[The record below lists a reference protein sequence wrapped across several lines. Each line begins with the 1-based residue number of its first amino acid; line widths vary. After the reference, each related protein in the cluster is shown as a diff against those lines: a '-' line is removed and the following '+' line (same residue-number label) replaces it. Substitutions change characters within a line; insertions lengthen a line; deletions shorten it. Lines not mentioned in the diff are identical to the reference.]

1 MPMKSYERGVQE
13 VRLQMLEVVAY
24 FCFIITPV
32 IAAFLLIA
40 SLVAERE
47 RLEIYAEDKS
57 ELDDKL
63 AKWREMKRK
72 LSEWKEEEWRK
83 MEERRIAKDQ
93 AIASSIKKMIGG
105 PQG

>member
-1 MPMKSYERGVQE
+1 
-13 VRLQMLEVVAY
+13 MLEVLAY
-24 FCFIITPV
+24 FCFIATPV
-32 IAAFLLIA
+32 VAAFLLLV
-40 SLVAERE
+40 SLMAERE

-57 ELDDKL
+57 ELDEKL
-63 AKWREMKRK
+63 LKWREMKRK

-105 PQG
+105 PQ